1 MPFKKAL
8 AVILCYAL
16 LAVPARAQQIVPPG
30 AIDQALTERA
40 ADVTAKQQAI
50 KTALRQPDVER
61 VARSLGVDIAR
72 ADASVAT
79 LAGADLDRIA
89 AQAQLVNDEIAGG
102 QTVRLNLLWVIIG
115 LLVLIIIIV
124 AN

>member
-30 AIDQALTERA
+30 AIDQALTERS

-61 VARSLGVDIAR
+61 VARSLGVDITR
-72 ADASVAT
+72 ADAAVAT
-79 LAGADLDRIA
+79 LDGADLDRLA
-89 AQAQLVNDEIAGG
+89 TQAQLVNDEIAGG
-102 QTVRLNLLWVIIG
+102 QTVRLNVLWVIIG
-115 LLVLIIIIV
+115 LLVLILILV
-124 AN
+124 AD